1 MLVPRVTREKE
12 VTRGAL
18 INHYTI
24 KAETIF
30 PFQREKLMIWLHK
43 RAIHRDR

>member
-1 MLVPRVTREKE
+1 MPVPRVTREKE
-12 VTRGAL
+12 VARGVL
-18 INHYTI
+18 INHYRI

-30 PFQREKLMIWLHK
+30 PFQREQLMIWLHK